1 MFADD
6 TTIYCIAKNVEEVTD
21 KLNKAS
27 SCSELYEWCMRNQ
40 LTVHTGKTEAMIL
53 KANGFI
59 GPLRPI
65 MFGNALIKYVT
76 NSTCLGIVIDNR
88 LTWTKHHEKVMKSFS
103 AKVKEFK
110 RFITCP
116 EQFKSKYIIRQ

>member
-6 TTIYCIAKNVEEVTD
+6 TTIYCIGKNVEEVTD

-27 SCSELYEWCMRNQ
+27 SKLYECCMRNQ

-65 MFGNALIKYVT
+65 MFGNAVIKYVT
-76 NSTCLGIVIDNR
+76 NSTCLGNR
-88 LTWTKHHEKVMKSFS
+88 LTWTKQYEKVMKSFS
-103 AKVKEFK
+103 ANVKELR
-110 RFITCP
+110 RFRYLPRTVQEQIYYKTVMTAIT
-116 EQFKSKYIIRQ
+116 